1 MTPCPLCQ
9 GTNAVHFLRAR
20 DHASGDWFDLN
31 QCRDCGLIFLA
42 DVPADIGRYY
52 HAYYRRYQPWMQQIF
67 LVAYRAHA
75 RKWSHD
81 MKRKGRALEIGC
93 GEGWMLAALRD
104 EGWETVGL
112 ERSAET
118 AEFATRV
125 QGLKVVV
132 GELDALKS
140 EGAFDLIFM
149 HHVLEHLPDMMAAL
163 RVCASLLK
171 PDGVLLVTV
180 PNVASWQFQVSG
192 RHWFHLDVPRHIV
205 QLAPAT
211 LTEAMKRV
219 GLQTHAVRF
228 VSFDQD
234 PFGWMVSLLN
244 RCGFPQTRWLHWL
257 AGRDREISLANVAML
272 LLSPPLLAVGF
283 LLAPLSWLAGKGA
296 CVEVR
301 AGK

>member
-1 MTPCPLCQ
+1 MTLCPLCQ
-9 GTNAVHFLRAR
+9 GTNAVHFLRTR

-31 QCRDCGLIFLA
+31 QCRNCGLIFLA

-52 HAYYRRYQPWMQQIF
+52 HAYYRRYQPWIQQIF
-67 LVAYRAHA
+67 RIAYRAHA
-75 RKWSHD
+75 RMWARG
-81 MKRKGRALEIGC
+81 MGRKGRALEIGC

-140 EGAFDLIFM
+140 EGGFDLIFM

-163 RVCASLLK
+163 RLCASLLK
-171 PDGVLLVTV
+171 PDGVLLVIV

-219 GLQTHAVRF
+219 GLQTCAVHF
-228 VSFDQD
+228 VSIQD
-234 PFGWMVSLLN
+234 LFGWMVSLLN
-244 RCGFPQTRWLHWL
+244 LCGFPQTRWLHWL
-257 AGRDREISLANVAML
+257 AARDGQLSLTNVAML
-272 LLSPPLLAVGF
+272 ALSPLMLLIGF
-283 LLAPLSWLAGKGA
+283 LVAPVSWMAGKGA